1 MPNRK
6 RPVRRTGAR
15 VNRHAPKSL
24 PYLAGGVTKNK
35 AVGLAAERQYQFI
48 EALKGSQVT
57 RTGRGSDFKV
67 KGLFAVTP
75 RLVEVKTG
83 NAVLSPLQRS
93 TAPEVVRPNPFLNSA
108 VAAGL
113 GVAAGAVSAAAITR
127 LVKEHLELTCGACR
141 SKTTA
146 DRQFCPNCGA
156 PLPRGPELWIGLGLV
171 GLGGLVLIFDLLTLG
186 LNLPLDLLAGA
197 LLGAGI
203 YLVADALWANFSQPS
218 PSATG

>member
-1 MPNRK
+1 MPSRK
-6 RPVRRTGAR
+6 RLARRSAS
-15 VNRHAPKSL
+15 VKPHSKSL
-24 PYLAGGVTKNK
+24 PYLADGVTKNK

-48 EALKGSQVT
+48 EGLKGSQVT
-57 RTGRGSDFKV
+57 RTGHGSDFAV
-67 KGLFAVTP
+67 KGLLAAAP

-93 TAPEVVRPNPFLNSA
+93 TGPEVVRPNPFLNSA

-113 GVAAGAVSAAAITR
+113 GVAGGVVSAAAITR
-127 LVKEHLELTCGACR
+127 FVKKNLELTCGACGG
-141 SKTTA
+141 KTTA
-146 DRQFCPNCGA
+146 DHRFCPNCGA

-171 GLGGLVLIFDLLTLG
+171 GLGGLILLFDLLTLG

-203 YLVADALWANFSQPS
+203 YLLADALWANLGQPS
-218 PSATG
+218 PAATG

>member
-1 MPNRK
+1 MPK
-6 RPVRRTGAR
+6 RHARRHAPAKPR
-15 VNRHAPKSL
+15 APKSL

-35 AVGLAAERQYQFI
+35 AVGHAAERQYQLI
-48 EALKGSQVT
+48 EGLKGSQVT
-57 RTGRGSDFKV
+57 RTGHGSDFKV
-67 KGLFAVTP
+67 KGLFAATP

-83 NAVLSPLQRS
+83 NAVLSRLQRN

-113 GVAAGAVSAAAITR
+113 GVAGGVVSAAAITR

-156 PLPRGPELWIGLGLV
+156 PLPRGPELWIG
-171 GLGGLVLIFDLLTLG
+171 
-186 LNLPLDLLAGA
+186 
-197 LLGAGI
+197 
-203 YLVADALWANFSQPS
+203 
-218 PSATG
+218 

>member
-1 MPNRK
+1 
-6 RPVRRTGAR
+6 
-15 VNRHAPKSL
+15 L

-48 EALKGSQVT
+48 ERLKGSQVT
-57 RTGRGSDFKV
+57 RTGHGSDFVV
-67 KGLFAVTP
+67 KGLLAAAP
-75 RLVEVKTG
+75 HLVEVKTD

-93 TAPEVVRPNPFLNSA
+93 TGPEVVRPNPFLNSA

-113 GVAAGAVSAAAITR
+113 GVAGGVVSAAAITR
-127 LVKEHLELTCGACR
+127 LVKEHLELTCGACGE
-141 SKTTA
+141 KTTS
-146 DRQFCPNCGA
+146 DRQFCPNCGG

-171 GLGGLVLIFDLLTLG
+171 GLGGLILVFDLLTLG

-203 YLVADALWANFSQPS
+203 YLLADALWANFSQSS
-218 PSATG
+218 PAAG